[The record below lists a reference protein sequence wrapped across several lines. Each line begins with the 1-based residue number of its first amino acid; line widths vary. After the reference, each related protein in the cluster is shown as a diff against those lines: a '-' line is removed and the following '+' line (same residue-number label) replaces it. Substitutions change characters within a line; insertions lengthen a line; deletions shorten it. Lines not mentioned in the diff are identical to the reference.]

1 MMGLCQVYALRRLAR
16 GLASSHDAARQGF
29 ALALAA
35 ALARVPEIE
44 SLPALDLLDAALEVS
59 KSMKVVLLIHLSS
72 HGADLTENIIAM
84 LAECTF
90 YFCISFYGPIGCY
103 GNFSLA
109 PQMTW
114 FQAG

>member
-1 MMGLCQVYALRRLAR
+1 MVWQVYALRRLAR

-59 KSMKVVLLIHLSS
+59 KSMKVAFVAQLAS
-72 HGADLTENIIAM
+72 HSAEITEKIVPT
-84 LAECTF
+84 LGECTLLH
-90 YFCISFYGPIGCY
+90 PRW
-103 GNFSLA
+103 FSSRTLNRTLDRTLRL
-109 PQMTW
+109 MT
-114 FQAG
+114 